1 MEDKVNIKI
10 FLLCPIPENQKPITE
25 YKILKDNAIHCWFF
39 RKLHKTQFEKW
50 LPFLLSYLLLFCL
63 NFSFTTNL
71 VFFLFHIFV
80 LTINIFTFIFLILFV
95 RWKQLFNR
103 FYEAES
109 YYEES
114 SWFDGTLWKKPWFI
128 LKTDRL
134 IAQKKI
140 KAILN
145 QLYMFF
151 TLDLILNCLNFIVN
165 FFNTQYF

>member
-1 MEDKVNIKI
+1 MEDKTNIKI

-25 YKILKDNAIHCWFF
+25 YKILKDNVVHNWFF
-39 RKLHKTQFEKW
+39 RKFHKTKFEKW
-50 LPFLLSYLLLFCL
+50 LPFFLCYLIFFSL
-63 NFSFTTNL
+63 NFSVTNNL
-71 VFFLFHIFV
+71 SFFIFHIFV
-80 LTINIFTFIFLILFV
+80 LTNNIFAFIFLILFV

-134 IAQKKI
+134 IAKKKI
-140 KAILN
+140 QLILN
-145 QLYMFF
+145 QLNIF
-151 TLDLILNCLNFIVN
+151 LILNIILNFLNFIVDC
-165 FFNTQYF
+165 FNK